1 MKKLFAFLFIVFLS
15 QHIWAQDYTK
25 VSESDPKA
33 KALLQEMRAKYEG
46 YNTLQSTFQLS
57 IEIPESKTQN
67 LNGKLTQRKEKYV
80 LELPDEQLYCNGAT
94 TWLYK
99 PRKNVVQIND
109 VDNSGN
115 ADMIQPQD
123 LLRVYEW
130 KDYVYVSGEKTT
142 EKGKQLQQIEFKPLK
157 ASSDFFKIRLW
168 VNTST
173 NELVRI
179 KAFAKD
185 GSRYTLNKLTI
196 NTVRGWK
203 DDAFAFNTAKF
214 PKVKIED
221 LRLD

>member
-67 LNGKLTQRKEKYV
+67 L
-80 LELPDEQLYCNGAT
+80 NGAT

-185 GSRYTLNKLTI
+185 GSRYTLNNITI
-196 NTVRGWK
+196 NTVKGWK